1 VCNSVVFISTLEQNN
16 HAVRDQRW
24 RSIRYN
30 DGSEEL
36 CDLEVDPNEWNNLAA
51 EEAIFA
57 DLELLTRLKK
67 HLPKTN
73 LPPRKDAP

>member
-1 VCNSVVFISTLEQNN
+1 MQFSCFHSTLEQNN
-16 HAVRDQRW
+16 HVKRDQRY
-24 RSIRYN
+24 IRYN

-36 CDLEVDPNEWNNLAA
+36 CDHEVDPNEWNNLAA
-51 EEAIFA
+51 EEAISA

-67 HLPKTN
+67 HPPKTN